1 MKKSSETYY
10 NRILKNIKTFVLEVF
25 KDEDVKII
33 LFGSR
38 ARGDFHR
45 CSDIDIGIVPKN
57 KYDKRKLILLR
68 ENLEEMNMPYKV
80 DVVDISKVSKT
91 FKDKALK
98 QGEIWKN

>member
-80 DVVDISKVSKT
+80 DVV
-91 FKDKALK
+91 
-98 QGEIWKN
+98 

>member
-33 LFGSR
+33 LFGSG

-98 QGEIWKN
+98 EGEIWKN

>member
-98 QGEIWKN
+98 EGEIWKN